1 MGIISNLQYKM
12 GNIIFNAESTKL
24 PEDLLTRISNNTNF
38 THKQIYNLHKRF
50 SDLDQD
56 QDGILEKEDF
66 LKIRELEINPL
77 REKIINMF
85 IRYPINRYKVDADK
99 DLAIKD
105 MKRTSHEGT
114 INFYDFCIVLSNFEG
129 NVHNTLERQESSM
142 AKMHFLFNMYDQNHD
157 GVIRKSEL
165 VSILRD
171 LVGKTLTHSQLETI
185 SDQSITQID

>member
-99 DLAIKD
+99 DLAIKEIFGF
-105 MKRTSHEGT
+105 S
-114 INFYDFCIVLSNFEG
+114 CV
-129 NVHNTLERQESSM
+129 
-142 AKMHFLFNMYDQNHD
+142 NMFKP
-157 GVIRKSEL
+157 V
-165 VSILRD
+165 
-171 LVGKTLTHSQLETI
+171 
-185 SDQSITQID
+185 